1 MADGRIEIKHIN
13 FSYRKNHVL
22 KDVSFEIPEN
32 TTAAILG
39 ANGSGKSTLLSI
51 LSGARKCPG
60 AEFIFRGHELMK
72 ESVLRSDCL
81 GYVPQTDPLIPELSV
96 FDNLLLWYKGRRAD
110 FGAALEAPSVMML
123 GIEDFIKKPVK
134 DLSGGMRKRV
144 SIATALI
151 NEPEILILD
160 EPASALDLCYK
171 ADIRGYLKEY
181 KSAGHTVVIS
191 THDEEDLDICDE
203 LYVLKEGTIELVKQ
217 DLRGSGLIAKLR
229 R

>member
-1 MADGRIEIKHIN
+1 MAGDGIEIKHID

-22 KDVSFEIPEN
+22 KDVSFDIPVG
-32 TTAAILG
+32 ACVAILG

-51 LSGARKCPG
+51 ISGARKCRG
-60 AEFIFRGHELMK
+60 ASMLFNGHDLIK
-72 ESVLRSDCL
+72 EGRLRNACL

-110 FGAALEAPSVMML
+110 FGGAILSPSIAML
-123 GIEDFIKKPVK
+123 GIEDFLKKPVK
-134 DLSGGMRKRV
+134 ALSGGMRKRV

-151 NEPEILILD
+151 NEPDILILD

-181 KSAGHTVVIS
+181 QTSGHTVIMS
-191 THDEEDLDICDE
+191 THDAEDLDICDILYLLKDGRISRTDKNTRGAE
-203 LYVLKEGTIELVKQ
+203 LLAL
-217 DLRGSGLIAKLR
+217 LR
-229 R
+229 